1 MLKYYSEQNGK
12 KEVDR
17 VYNLKSAIVT
27 GASKG
32 IGRKTAE
39 VLAAN
44 GYNVI
49 INYNKSKDKAIEL
62 RDKIIKSG
70 GIAEIYKA
78 DIGDYN
84 QSKSLI
90 DFCIDKYGSL
100 DILVNN
106 AGISQIKLFTDISMK
121 EWNEM
126 IRVNLNGIFN
136 CTQNAVKYMVNK
148 KHGKIIN
155 ISSIWG
161 IEGSS
166 CEVHYSTVKAGI
178 IGFTKSLAKELG
190 PSNIQVNCVAPG
202 IILTDMM
209 NGFTDCEMDELK
221 ESIPLHRFGREDD
234 VANVIEFLASNKSD
248 YITGQVISPNGGV
261 LI

>member
-1 MLKYYSEQNGK
+1 MINK
-12 KEVDR
+12 KV
-17 VYNLKSAIVT
+17 AIIT

-39 VLAAN
+39 ILSVE
-44 GYNVI
+44 GFKVI
-49 INYNKSKDKAIEL
+49 VNYNNSEVEAENVKK
-62 RDKIIKSG
+62 KILDLG
-70 GIAEIYKA
+70 GNVEIYKA
-78 DIGDYN
+78 DVGNYDEAKQLIG
-84 QSKSLI
+84 
-90 DFCIDKYGSL
+90 FCIEKYGTIDVL
-100 DILVNN
+100 INN
-106 AGISQIKLFTDISMK
+106 AGISQIKLFTDISID

-136 CTQNAVKYMVNK
+136 CTQNAVKHMIRNK
-148 KHGKIIN
+148 QGKIIN
-155 ISSIWG
+155 LSSIWG
-161 IEGSS
+161 IAGAS

-209 NGFTDCEMDELK
+209 AGFSQDEINALK
-221 ESIPLHRFGREDD
+221 SNTPLQRLGVEDD
-234 VANVIEFLASNKSD
+234 VANVILFLSSDKSN
-248 YITGQVISPNGGV
+248 YITGQVISPNGGI

>member
-1 MLKYYSEQNGK
+1 M
-12 KEVDR
+12 
-17 VYNLKSAIVT
+17 YNFKSAVIT

-39 VLAAN
+39 VLARS
-44 GYNVI
+44 GYNVV
-49 INYNKSKDKAIEL
+49 INYNTSKEDAESL
-62 RDKIIKSG
+62 RDFINAFG
-70 GIAEIYKA
+70 GVAEIYQA
-78 DIGDYN
+78 DIGDYYDA
-84 QSKSLI
+84 KKLM
-90 DFCIDKYGSL
+90 DFCVRKYGSL
-100 DILVNN
+100 DLLVNN
-106 AGISQIKLFTDISMK
+106 AGISQIKLFTDISLD

-126 IRVNLNGIFN
+126 IRVNLSGLFN
-136 CTQNAVKYMVNK
+136 CSQNAVKYMINK
-148 KHGKIIN
+148 KRGKIIN

-202 IILTDMM
+202 IILTNMM
-209 NGFTDCEMDELK
+209 KGFSDCEMDEMV
-221 ESIPLHRFGREDD
+221 ESIPLHRFGNEED
-234 VANVIEFLASNKSD
+234 VANVIEFLASDKSD

-261 LI
+261 QI

>member
-1 MLKYYSEQNGK
+1 MKVRKN
-12 KEVDR
+12 
-17 VYNLKSAIVT
+17 AIIT

-39 VLAAN
+39 ILSQN

-49 INYNKSKDKAIEL
+49 INYNHSKEAAEEL
-62 RDKIIKSG
+62 KNNIIKCG
-70 GIAEIYKA
+70 GVAEVYKA
-78 DIGDYN
+78 DIGDSEEAKN
-84 QSKSLI
+84 LI
-90 DFCIDKYGSL
+90 NFCIDKYGSL

-106 AGISQIKLFTDISMK
+106 AGISQIKLFTDITVD

-126 IRVNLNGIFN
+126 IRVNLSGLFN
-136 CTQNAVKYMVNK
+136 CTQNAVKHMVSNK
-148 KHGKIIN
+148 SGKIIN

-209 NGFTDCEMDELK
+209 SGFTDCEMNELK
-221 ESIPLHRFGREDD
+221 DSIPLHRFGIEDD
-234 VANVIEFLASNKSD
+234 VANVIEFLASSKSD